1 MIKKI
6 FLNGIIVFLI
16 SLPIIVFSVYFFR
29 TFWGAEYILNVDQ
42 TNITAISEVL
52 AEDNINVDNL
62 NDVNKIEICGAGLN
76 DYVNIK
82 FYYNNS
88 NKISSEHLYDNKK
101 YYIKEYIS
109 ENTFGYNEIFN
120 ISLCVS
126 LLTIGV
132 TIYTSRKKEI
142 KYKHKY

>member
-16 SLPIIVFSVYFFR
+16 SLPIIVFLVYFFR

-82 FYYNNS
+82 FY
-88 NKISSEHLYDNKK
+88 ISSIRSFCKLQK
-101 YYIKEYIS
+101 
-109 ENTFGYNEIFN
+109 
-120 ISLCVS
+120 
-126 LLTIGV
+126 LLFYLVHPLLLVI
-132 TIYTSRKKEI
+132 
-142 KYKHKY
+142 